1 MVQKAIT
8 IAMEITSTVVLVKQT
23 GELAD
28 GRYIGERI
36 LIVPAIIAVG
46 FISKEINK
54 IIISRRIIR
63 RIIRIIHD
71 TEIMYG
77 IQINEDT
84 AIDVL
89 KISRRKC
96 EMNGK
101 GISYLPTMFAD
112 DLKQSVVMK
121 AINTYSAKINC

>member
-8 IAMEITSTVVLVKQT
+8 IAMEITSTVVLVKQAS
-23 GELAD
+23 ELAD
-28 GRYIGERI
+28 GKYIGERI

-54 IIISRRIIR
+54 MIISRK
-63 RIIRIIHD
+63 IIRIIHD
-71 TEIMYG
+71 TEIMYN
-77 IQINEDT
+77 IEINEDA

-121 AINTYSAKINC
+121 AINTYSAKFNC